1 MHYSAGLHQVGAGH
15 PARRKGSDVSDTQAA
30 AAPLDFETDP
40 ARYKHW
46 RLDIDGQ
53 TARLVWDVKEN
64 LPLRPGYALKLNSY
78 DLGVDIELADAV
90 ERLRFEHPEVRVVV
104 VSSGKD
110 RVFSAGANI
119 HMLASSS
126 HAFKVNFCK
135 FTNETRLAIEDAS
148 SHSGLKFL
156 SACNGIAAGGGYEL
170 ALACDEIV
178 LVDDGSSA
186 VSLPEVPLLGVL
198 PGTGGLTRLVDKRR
212 VRRDHADIFC
222 TLAEGM
228 KGQRALDWRLVDAVA
243 PKSRFDSVVKER
255 AAALAAAATKS
266 GGEGALPKRTGPG
279 VVLPPLRPR
288 LEADRWTFSTVTVEF
303 DRKGR
308 TATLTLKGPD
318 AAPPA
323 DAAAA
328 RREGAGLWMLRLSRE
343 LSDALC
349 RLRFNEEET
358 GLLVIKTAGDVERVA
373 AHDRALAAWARD
385 DWFARE
391 VLLHLG
397 RTLRRLD
404 VTARSMFALVEP
416 GSCFAGSLLET
427 ALAADRTY
435 ALDDSQHPV
444 AMALTPLN
452 FGALPMGHGLTRLA
466 LRMPAG
472 PGDLQA
478 LKARAD
484 KGETITH
491 DAAAALKAG
500 LVTVAADE
508 IDYQD
513 EVRVA
518 IEERASLSP
527 DALTGME
534 ASLRFPG
541 AETTET
547 KIFGRL
553 SAWQNWIFQ
562 RPNATGEHGALKCYG
577 RPERP
582 SFDWRRT

>member
-1 MHYSAGLHQVGAGH
+1 
-15 PARRKGSDVSDTQAA
+15 VSDTKP
-30 AAPLDFETDP
+30 APATPLEFETDP

-46 RLDIDGQ
+46 RLDCDGE

-104 VSSGKD
+104 VVSGKD

-119 HMLASSS
+119 HMLASST

-148 SHSGLKFL
+148 AHSGLKFL

-243 PKSRFDSVVKER
+243 PKSRFDAVVKER
-255 AAALAAAATKS
+255 AEALAKGAA
-266 GGEGALPKRTGPG
+266 GPRRNGPG
-279 VVLPPLRPR
+279 VSLTPLRPR
-288 LEADRWTFSTVTVEF
+288 LEADRWTFSTLTVDF
-303 DRKGR
+303 DRQAR

-318 AAPPA
+318 KAPPA

-328 RREGAGLWMLRLSRE
+328 RRQGSDLWMLRLSRE

-358 GLLVIKTAGDVERVA
+358 GLLVLKTAGDVERVA
-373 AHDRALAAWARD
+373 AHDRALADWGRD

-435 ALDDSQHPV
+435 ALHDAQRPI

-472 PGDLQA
+472 AGDLQG

-484 KGETITH
+484 KGETIAY
-491 DAAAALKAG
+491 DAAAALQAG
-500 LVTVAADE
+500 LVTVASDE
-508 IDYQD
+508 IDYED

-582 SFDWRRT
+582 SFDWHRT